1 MPLPEAGP
9 AGSGSTASGSTAS
22 DNVGET
28 DPVARRI
35 VNVPPDANDDLDH
48 E

>member
-28 DPVARRI
+28 DPVARRF
-35 VNVPPDANDDLDH
+35 VNVPRDENDDLDH